1 MKLIFF
7 NVDNLVKLNIL
18 NFKFLPFHFK
28 FFFFSILVT
37 EIQIK
42 LL

>member
-7 NVDNLVKLNIL
+7 NVDNIVKLSIL
-18 NFKFLPFHFK
+18 NFKFLPFHFV
-28 FFFFSILVT
+28 FFSILVT

-42 LL
+42 IL